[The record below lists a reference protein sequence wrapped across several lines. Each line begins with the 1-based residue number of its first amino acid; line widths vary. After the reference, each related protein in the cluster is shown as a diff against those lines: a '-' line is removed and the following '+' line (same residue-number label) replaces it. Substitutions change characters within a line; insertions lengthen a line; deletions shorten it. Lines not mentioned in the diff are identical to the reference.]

1 MHTIAAWINDTM
13 APNMEAIII
22 KTMPPPNRM
31 AHRAKAATK
40 ICANSFISRLD
51 TLGILCL
58 HETIRALH
66 SILESH
72 RPYIW
77 DMESQSNAIHVF
89 HSDKESKSYDL
100 N

>member
-40 ICANSFISRLD
+40 ICANSFI
-51 TLGILCL
+51 CL
-58 HETIRALH
+58 FTPRIKNGFNHHKIKKGAE
-66 SILESH
+66 
-72 RPYIW
+72 
-77 DMESQSNAIHVF
+77 D
-89 HSDKESKSYDL
+89 D
-100 N
+100 